1 MTTFVPFI
9 KYFGD
14 NIVTPLSNDLIG
26 MVLSYIDEDAVN
38 TIKKLNN
45 VLRDMSHK
53 DWYFIIHCKSET
65 GYLDDYVYDK
75 DADYTT
81 SLSKL
86 RHTDIR
92 IICWAVKYMPLLFAP
107 DTRKTKW
114 ECWGENGKHHIEHQ
128 SRSERIFH
136 IPNRQSSR
144 RFYCI
149 KLPKLQIYYVTRIA
163 TVLSFMVTG
172 FKRVENCKCKYHKTC
187 FKCREVSLTNKIIIE
202 NLHLLQD

>member
-9 KYFGD
+9 AYFGD

-53 DWYFIIHCKSET
+53 DWYFIIHCKAET

-75 DADYTT
+75 DADYTM
-81 SLSKL
+81 SLSNL
-86 RHTDIR
+86 QHNDIR

-107 DTRKTKW
+107 DTRKKW
-114 ECWGENGKHHIEHQ
+114 GCWGENGKHHIEHQ
-128 SRSERIFH
+128 SRSERIFQ
-136 IPNRQSSR
+136 ILNRQSSR

-149 KLPKLQIYYVTRIA
+149 KLPKLQIHYVTRIA

-172 FKRVENCKCKYHKTC
+172 FKRVENCTCKYHKIC
-187 FKCREVSLTNKIIIE
+187 FKCREVSLTNKIIME